1 VPELP
6 EVETVRRGLAQH
18 VVGRTIAAVEVRQLR
33 SIRRHAGG
41 PTDFADRLAGQRL
54 VGACRR
60 GKFLWLPLAE
70 ERSVTGHALTVHLGM
85 SGQLLVQPP
94 AAPEERHLHVR
105 IQFTDGGPEL
115 RFVDQRT
122 FGNLA
127 LEPLVPAPDLP
138 ALPGVGE
145 MVPERITHIAR
156 DPLDPA
162 FDDRRFLT
170 RLRARRSGVK
180 RALLD
185 QTLIS
190 GVGNIYADEALWQ
203 ARLRGE
209 RVSATI
215 PRARAKELLEQIRVV
230 LTGAL
235 AVGGTSF
242 DALYVNINGQSGY
255 FSRSLAVYGRAG
267 QACPRCGTP
276 IQRVAFMNRSSFFCP
291 RCQRLQRVT

>member
-6 EVETVRRGLAQH
+6 EVETVRRGLARH
-18 VVGRTIAAVEVRQLR
+18 VVGRTIADVEVRQLR
-33 SIRRHAGG
+33 SIRRHIGG
-41 PTDFADRLAGQRL
+41 PVDFAERLAGQRL
-54 VGACRR
+54 LGAYRR
-60 GKFLWLPLAE
+60 GKFLWLPFGDG
-70 ERSVTGHALTVHLGM
+70 RSAAGDALTVHLGM

-94 AAPEERHLHVR
+94 EAPQERHLHVR
-105 IQFTDGGPEL
+105 IRFVDGGPEL

-138 ALPGVGE
+138 AATGVAE

-162 FDDRRFLT
+162 FDDRRFLS
-170 RLRARRSGVK
+170 RLGARRSGVK

-190 GVGNIYADEALWQ
+190 GVGNIYADEALWR
-203 ARLRGE
+203 ARLPGE

-215 PRARAKELLEQIRVV
+215 PRRRAKDLLEQIRVV

-235 AVGGTSF
+235 AAGGTSF

-267 QACPRCGTP
+267 QACLRCGTP
-276 IQRVAFMNRSSFFCP
+276 IQRVVFMNRSSFFCP
-291 RCQRLQRVT
+291 RCQRLRRVT

>member
-6 EVETVRRGLAQH
+6 EVETVRRGLARH
-18 VVGRTIAAVEVRQLR
+18 VVGRTIADVEVRQLR
-33 SIRRHAGG
+33 SIRRHIGG
-41 PTDFADRLAGQRL
+41 PVDFAERLAGQRL
-54 VGACRR
+54 LGAYRR
-60 GKFLWLPLAE
+60 GKFLWLPFGDG
-70 ERSVTGHALTVHLGM
+70 RSAAGDALTVHLGM

-94 AAPEERHLHVR
+94 EAPQERHLHVR
-105 IQFTDGGPEL
+105 IRFVDGGPEL

-138 ALPGVGE
+138 AAPGVAA

-162 FDDRRFLT
+162 FDDRRFLS
-170 RLRARRSGVK
+170 RLGARRSGVK

-190 GVGNIYADEALWQ
+190 GVGNIYADEALWR
-203 ARLRGE
+203 ARLPGE

-215 PRARAKELLEQIRVV
+215 PRRRAKDLLEQIRVV

-235 AVGGTSF
+235 AAGGTSF

-267 QACPRCGTP
+267 QACLRCGTP

-291 RCQRLQRVT
+291 RCQRLRRVT

>member
-6 EVETVRRGLAQH
+6 EVETVRRGLVQH
-18 VVGRTIAAVEVRQLR
+18 AVGRTVADVEVRQLR
-33 SIRRHAGG
+33 SVRHHAGG
-41 PTDFADRLAGQRL
+41 PADFTDRLTGQRL
-54 VGACRR
+54 RGAYRR
-60 GKFLWLPLAE
+60 GKFLWLPLGDGPSAAE
-70 ERSVTGHALTVHLGM
+70 QALTVHLGM
-85 SGQLLVQPP
+85 SGQLLIRPP
-94 AAPEERHLHVR
+94 EAPQERHLHVR
-105 IQFTDGGPEL
+105 IRFNDGGPEL

-122 FGNLA
+122 FGYLA

-138 ALPGVGE
+138 AVSAVEE
-145 MVPERITHIAR
+145 MVPQRITHIAR

-170 RLRARRSGVK
+170 RLRVRRSGVK

-190 GVGNIYADEALWQ
+190 GVGNIYADEALWR
-203 ARLRGE
+203 ARLPGE

-215 PRARAKELLEQIRVV
+215 PRSRAKDLLEQIRVV

-235 AVGGTSF
+235 TAGGTSF
-242 DALYVNINGQSGY
+242 DALYVNVNGESGY

-276 IQRVAFMNRSSFFCP
+276 IRRVAFMNRSSFFCP
-291 RCQRLQRVT
+291 RCQRLRTVT